1 MEINAAGI
9 YYRDLNNMIR
19 QAVSRGEDDFVL
31 SNINGQRYIGNGISR
46 KIKLLI
52 KGTPG
57 QDMAAFMKGP
67 EIVVEGNAQDG
78 IGNTMDDGKIVVRGM
93 AGDIVGYG
101 MRGGQ
106 IYVGGDVGYRVGIH
120 MKSFEEKIPVIV
132 IGGKAG
138 DFLGEYMAGG
148 IIILLGMLSQSE
160 PEQPLA
166 GNFLGTGMHGGAIY
180 TRGPVD
186 KHSLGKG
193 LGIKEACPPEIS
205 SIKPYLEEFGRQF
218 DFELDEILKEK
229 FYCIY
234 PTTHRP
240 YGNMYAY

>member
-19 QAVSRGEDDFVL
+19 QAVSRGESDFVL

-106 IYVGGDVGYRVGIH
+106 IYIGGDVGYRVGADELGVMRLTAAERDHDIGRVARD
-120 MKSFEEKIPVIV
+120 VIV
-132 IGGKAG
+132 RDDVSVVRDDEAVPELSRADRRRAWPQHHDAG
-138 DFLGEYMAGG
+138 
-148 IIILLGMLSQSE
+148 
-160 PEQPLA
+160 
-166 GNFLGTGMHGGAIY
+166 
-180 TRGPVD
+180 R
-186 KHSLGKG
+186 
-193 LGIKEACPPEIS
+193 
-205 SIKPYLEEFGRQF
+205 
-218 DFELDEILKEK
+218 
-229 FYCIY
+229 
-234 PTTHRP
+234 RP
-240 YGNMYAY
+240 R

>member
-9 YYRDLNNMIR
+9 YYRDLNKMIR
-19 QAVSRGEDDFVL
+19 QAVSRGEQHFVL
-31 SNINGQRYIGNGISR
+31 SNINGQRYIGNGIDK

-93 AGDIVGYG
+93 AGDIVGLRHERRADLYRRRRRLQG
-101 MRGGQ
+101 RHPHEVFRGK
-106 IYVGGDVGYRVGIH
+106 D
-120 MKSFEEKIPVIV
+120 PVIV

-148 IIILLGMLSQSE
+148 IIILLGMLGQSDTNR
-160 PEQPLA
+160 PTDCRKFPRDRHARRRHLHQ
-166 GNFLGTGMHGGAIY
+166 
-180 TRGPVD
+180 GP
-186 KHSLGKG
+186 
-193 LGIKEACPPEIS
+193 
-205 SIKPYLEEFGRQF
+205 GR
-218 DFELDEILKEK
+218 
-229 FYCIY
+229 
-234 PTTHRP
+234 
-240 YGNMYAY
+240 